1 MKRILLAATAAI
13 ALAAS
18 AGMASA
24 ADGKFVFRWKGV
36 VLTQNDTGAG
46 GSGSEGTGDH
56 GGEGSGGGGDVETGG
71 GDGSGDGSGGT
82 GGGDDDGDGGT
93 GARMS
98 LSVMPSDDGAL
109 REHYRLNMPFAIPT
123 FLAAPS
129 GTYSAA
135 DVLTVCWDTE
145 VYDLDGIAAHGLAIG
160 WRLELP
166 PSPLVRA
173 ITIAGGARVER
184 DMDSF
189 DSVFIDGSGTSGCA
203 DLELNVPE
211 ADSFGWGMG
220 IPLGVKAVADVYAA
234 WWAHDPVAWTEPGA
248 YDTTEHEGPGWLYL
262 DAQRIE

>member
-13 ALAAS
+13 ALVTS
-18 AGMASA
+18 AGMATA
-24 ADGKFVFRWKGV
+24 ADGKFVFRWKGTT
-36 VLTQNDTGAG
+36 LTQNGGAG
-46 GSGSEGTGDH
+46 GADSGGESDH
-56 GGEGSGGGGDVETGG
+56 GGDGSGDTGGDIETGG
-71 GDGSGDGSGGT
+71 GDGSGGT
-82 GGGDDDGDGGT
+82 GDGGDDGGDGDDST

-98 LSVMPSDDGAL
+98 LSIRPFDDGAL
-109 REHYRLNMPFAIPT
+109 RDHYAAAMPFAIPT

-129 GTYSAA
+129 GNYRAG

-145 VYDLDGIAAHGLAIG
+145 IYDLDGIAAHGLAIG

-173 ITIAGGARVER
+173 ITAGGQRVER

-189 DSVFIDGSGTSGCA
+189 DSVFIEGSGTSGCA
-203 DLELNVPE
+203 DLELVVPE

-220 IPLGVKAVADVYAA
+220 IPLGVKAVADIYAA

-248 YDTTEHEGPGWLYL
+248 YDTTEYGGPGWLYL
-262 DAQRIE
+262 DGQRIE